1 MQIILD
7 TNALVY
13 AAKNKLDLVQTLK
26 EKFGLLA
33 IYIPNLVIEEL
44 KILVNTADKASD
56 REAASLALKIIQ
68 QKKIKEIQLSGETDK
83 AIAEYAI
90 KHQSGVLTNDLKLKY
105 LLRSGHV
112 KVYVMRQGN
121 HIEEWN

>member
-56 REAASLALKIIQ
+56 RENNTAEKNQRNTAL
-68 QKKIKEIQLSGETDK
+68 GRDG
-83 AIAEYAI
+83 
-90 KHQSGVLTNDLKLKY
+90 QSN
-105 LLRSGHV
+105 S
-112 KVYVMRQGN
+112 
-121 HIEEWN
+121 

>member
-1 MQIILD
+1 MQIIID
-7 TNALVY
+7 TNAVVY

-26 EKFGLLA
+26 ERFGLLA

-44 KILVNTADKASD
+44 KILANSADKASD
-56 REAASLALKIIQ
+56 REAASLGLKII
-68 QKKIKEIQLSGETDK
+68 KHKNLIALDLSGETDQ
-83 AIAEYAI
+83 AIANYAI
-90 KHQSGVLTNDLKLKY
+90 KHKAGVLTNDLKLKY

>member
-44 KILVNTADKASD
+44 KILANTADKASD
-56 REAASLALKIIQ
+56 RAAASLALKIIN

-83 AIAEYAI
+83 AIADYAI

-105 LLRSGHV
+105 LLKSGHV